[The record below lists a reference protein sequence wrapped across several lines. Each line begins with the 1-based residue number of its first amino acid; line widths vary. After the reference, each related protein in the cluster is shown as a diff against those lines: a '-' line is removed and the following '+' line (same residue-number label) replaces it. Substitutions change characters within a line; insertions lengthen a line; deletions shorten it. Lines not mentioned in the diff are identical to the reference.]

1 MKMEDSYAVRDINA
15 TEQEEFKWF
24 LVGMMIVEYSTVY
37 TLTVNC
43 V

>member
-1 MKMEDSYAVRDINA
+1 MEDSYAVRDINA
-15 TEQEEFKWF
+15 TEQEAVK
-24 LVGMMIVEYSTVY
+24 LLLMGMMRAEYSTLY